1 MLDEILNRLS
11 SIIWGPFV
19 LIPLLLGTGI
29 WLTIR
34 LGGVQ
39 FTKLIPALK
48 LALLRRHDADGE
60 PGDVSHYQALAT
72 ALAATVGVG
81 NIAGVAT
88 AIHLG
93 GPGALF
99 WMWVSAIF
107 GMAAKYSEA
116 FMGVRFR
123 TTDAKGEMSGGP
135 QYYLKKA
142 IPNRFGSFL
151 SLFFAIAAVIASF
164 GIGNMTQSN
173 SVAAAME
180 STFGVEPFIVGI
192 VLAVFTALVLIGGI
206 KSISRITSGMV
217 PFMIIFYVV
226 AGLVVLAINWQ
237 GILPALGIVFSD
249 AFTGTAAVGGFAGS
263 AMAQAV
269 QFGASS

>member
-88 AIHLG
+88 AIHLA
-93 GPGALF
+93 GPAHCSG
-99 WMWVSAIF
+99 WVSAMN
-107 GMAAKYSEA
+107 GCQQLRPSW
-116 FMGVRFR
+116 GPFR
-123 TTDAKGEMSGGP
+123 TTDARRCRE
-135 QYYLKKA
+135 A
-142 IPNRFGSFL
+142 R
-151 SLFFAIAAVIASF
+151 
-164 GIGNMTQSN
+164 
-173 SVAAAME
+173 
-180 STFGVEPFIVGI
+180 
-192 VLAVFTALVLIGGI
+192 
-206 KSISRITSGMV
+206 SIT
-217 PFMIIFYVV
+217 
-226 AGLVVLAINWQ
+226 
-237 GILPALGIVFSD
+237 
-249 AFTGTAAVGGFAGS
+249 
-263 AMAQAV
+263 
-269 QFGASS
+269 